1 MFKMECDSYINS
13 DLLEVGMKIIVKS
26 VYLWE
31 HAMLKCSGTP
41 NINVQGCPIE
51 VKMEDVG

>member
-1 MFKMECDSYINS
+1 MECDSYINS